1 VKARFS
7 IPISIAAGLLIAAAV
22 APSAWAGTVTYS
34 PSSLTFGSQKEGTAS
49 AYQSVTITVTDGA
62 AFTRADGQI
71 FTGQDPTDFGVLNGD
86 CPRDLIPPFM
96 GTTSC
101 TFQVGFTPTGG
112 GPRSALLEYGYAGGD
127 APDLAPIPLS
137 GNGIGATKGKKKKC
151 KKAKKG
157 ASAAKKAC
165 KKKKRK

>member
-1 VKARFS
+1 VKTRLS
-7 IPISIAAGLLIAAAV
+7 ISISIAAGLLMAAAL
-22 APSAWAGTVTYS
+22 APAAWAGTVTYS
-34 PSSLTFGSQKEGTAS
+34 PSSLTFTAQKQGTAS

-71 FTGQDPTDFGVLNGD
+71 LTGQDPTDFGVIDGD

-96 GTTSC
+96 GTASC
-101 TFQVGFTPTGG
+101 TFQVRFTPTGG
-112 GPRSALLEYGYAGGD
+112 GSKSALLEYGYAGGD
-127 APDLAPIPLS
+127 APDLVPIPLS
-137 GNGIGATKGKKKKC
+137 GSGINAPKAKKKKC

-165 KKKKRK
+165 KKKKK